1 MRSNILKLHQKL
13 IDCSISFADHFAHC
27 NKKIEAL
34 EGTNTFITKTLNVHS
49 AQYFQEKL
57 NENKN
62 NLLFG
67 IPYTLKDNFATN
79 GILTTG
85 ASKFLQNFIP
95 PYSSTAYE
103 ILKEKGGVLLGKV
116 NLDEVGM
123 GGTGTYGYNGPV
135 LNIYD
140 HEKETGG
147 SSSGSVNA
155 VAADCGCFSLGSDTG
170 DSVRR
175 PASFLG
181 VVGYKPSYGLI
192 SRYGVYP
199 FAPSLDTVG
208 IIANYVTDVAIVAQ
222 ELVKFDEKDYTSQ
235 KVEDHQYFDKLEVKT
250 NLKFNVV
257 KDIESYMPFET
268 AAAYKKALEEIK
280 KHGHTVTEIEMDWKV
295 AELISALY
303 SYFGTAEALS
313 CWSNLTGIPFGM
325 NFNKDETG
333 YNNIVYNNRT
343 HGFGPEVIR
352 RFVIGTYV
360 NEFYRDNEFYFKARR
375 NIKYLCNYYDKMLD
389 NCDALILPSAST
401 TAPYIKDEGFADKPT
416 SSLADDFLQLS
427 NFLGSP
433 SITIPYTFVNKMPF
447 GININ
452 TKKFKDQEALNIALT
467 LEEIFD
473 FRKDSYE
480 K

>member
-13 IDCSISFADHFAHC
+13 ADCKLSFADHFAYL
-27 NKKIEAL
+27 NKRIESL
-34 EGTNTFITKTLNVHS
+34 EGTNTFITKTLNTHS
-49 AQYFQEKL
+49 ADWFQKQLPL
-57 NENKN
+57 NKD

-67 IPYTLKDNFATN
+67 IPYTLKDNFATS

-103 ILKEKGGVLLGKV
+103 ILKSKGTILLGKV
-116 NLDEVGM
+116 NLDEFGM
-123 GGTGTYGYNGPV
+123 GGTGTFGLNGPV

-140 HEKETGG
+140 HKRETAG

-199 FAPSLDTVG
+199 FSPSLDTVG
-208 IIANYVTDVAIVAQ
+208 IIANYVTDCAIVAQ

-235 KVEDHQYFDKLEVKT
+235 KIQNNQYFD
-250 NLKFNVV
+250 NLKIQKNLNFKVV
-257 KDIESYMPFET
+257 KDIEKYMPFDT
-268 AAAYKKALEEIK
+268 ATAYKNALAQIK
-280 KHGHTVTEIEMDWKV
+280 EAGHTIKEIDMDWTV

-325 NFNKDETG
+325 NFDKNVEG

-343 HGFGPEVIR
+343 HGFGEEVIR
-352 RFVIGTYV
+352 RFVVGTYV

-375 NIKYLCNYYDKMLD
+375 NVKYLCNYYEMMLD
-389 NCDALILPSAST
+389 ACDALILPSAST
-401 TAPYIKDEGFADKPT
+401 IAPLIEEEGKKPT
-416 SSLADDFLQLS
+416 SSLADDFLQLP

-452 TKKFKDQEALNIALT
+452 TKRFMDQEVLNIALT

-473 FRKDSYE
+473 FRKGSYE